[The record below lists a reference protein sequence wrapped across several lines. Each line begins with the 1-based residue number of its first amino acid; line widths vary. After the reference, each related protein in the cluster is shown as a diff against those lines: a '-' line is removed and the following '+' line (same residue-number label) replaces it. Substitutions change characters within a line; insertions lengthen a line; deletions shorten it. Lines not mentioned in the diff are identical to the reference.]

1 LSQMIKIL
9 LIIFVTTYAFAQN
22 VDSTIAVQQ
31 SVDTVEQSANNVK
44 QGVNHDQAVKV
55 AEKKAIQKTQVVPPK
70 ITNENNRQNF
80 GATELNIWSLI
91 YILILILTGYVFS
104 NLLSLSRKLWIYKKY
119 PVMNSFLIYTK
130 TLIWIIVLY
139 LIISLL
145 SSQVSNVLLGLI
157 LLIFVFVSIASLR
170 FLQNLVGGIY
180 LNITNPFQ
188 KSDFIRIE
196 KYEGEVQKI
205 ELRTTII
212 ISETNSMISIPN
224 SLFLS
229 VPVINVNRGQV
240 EQLLALDFEFP
251 FEYPSGKIIKIIY
264 EAALSSPY
272 TFTKYKPKVYFRN
285 SDFQKRTRSYQLQ
298 VFVFDGKYENE
309 LIHNLNLL
317 ISNSV
322 DNSFTKQR

>member
-1 LSQMIKIL
+1 
-9 LIIFVTTYAFAQN
+9 LIIIFIATCGFAQN
-22 VDSTIAVQQ
+22 ADSTAVMQQ
-31 SVDTVEQSANNVK
+31 SDDTVKQNVS
-44 QGVNHDQAVKV
+44 QEQAVK
-55 AEKKAIQKTQVVPPK
+55 ISPNK
-70 ITNENNRQNF
+70 ITHKPHVVRSENISKSDRRNSV
-80 GATELNIWSLI
+80 TELNIWSLI
-91 YILILILTGYVFS
+91 YILVLILVGYVFS
-104 NLLSLSRKLWIYKKY
+104 NLLSLSKKLWIYKKY
-119 PVMNSFLIYTK
+119 PVLNSLLIYIK
-130 TLIWIIVLY
+130 TLVWIIVLY

-145 SSQVSNVLLGLI
+145 SGQVSNILLGLI
-157 LLIFVFVSIASLR
+157 ILVFVFVSVAALR
-170 FLQNLVGGIY
+170 FLQNIVGGIY

-188 KSDFIRIE
+188 KGDFIRIE

-205 ELRTTII
+205 ELRTTTI

-240 EQLLALDFEFP
+240 EQLLTLDFEFP
-251 FEYPSGKIIKIIY
+251 FEYPSSKIIKIVY

-285 SDFQKRTRSYQLQ
+285 SDFQKKTRSYQLQ

-317 ISNSV
+317 ISNSIE
-322 DNSFTKQR
+322 NSFAKQR